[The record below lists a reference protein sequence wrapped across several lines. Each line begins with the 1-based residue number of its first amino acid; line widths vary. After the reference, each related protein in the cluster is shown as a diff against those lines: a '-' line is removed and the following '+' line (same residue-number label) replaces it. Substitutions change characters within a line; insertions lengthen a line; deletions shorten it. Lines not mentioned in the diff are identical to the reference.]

1 MTDTVEWVVVMPV
14 KGTSGA
20 KSRLL
25 GGLADSEI
33 PESRRAEFALALALD
48 AVHAVRAAVSV
59 VRVVVVT
66 SAEVSERFESLG
78 ALVRRDPGTGLNA
91 AFTRG
96 IRTAMELNPGRPVA
110 ALMSD
115 LASIRPRDVTA
126 ALERAAQ
133 HPLGMLTDKDG
144 TGTTML
150 SALSPRELVPRFG
163 LGSARR
169 HREAGHV
176 ELDLARGDRMRL
188 DIDTADDLATA
199 RDLGLGPRATAVLG
213 Q

>member
-1 MTDTVEWVVVMPV
+1 VSATGEWVVVMPV
-14 KGTSGA
+14 KGTSGS
-20 KSRLL
+20 KTRLL
-25 GGLADSEI
+25 AGLAESEI

-48 AVHAVRAAVSV
+48 AVDAVRASLSV

-78 ALVRRDPGTGLNA
+78 AIVRRDPGTGLNA

-96 IRTAMELNPGRPVA
+96 VRAGMESNPGRPVA

-126 ALERAAQ
+126 ALDLAAS

-150 SALSPRELVPRFG
+150 TALSPRDLVPRFG

-176 ELDLARGDRMRL
+176 ELDVARADRMRL

-199 RDLGLGPRATAVLG
+199 RALGLGPRARAVLEG
-213 Q
+213 

>member
-1 MTDTVEWVVVMPV
+1 MSAAVEWVVVMPV
-14 KGTSGA
+14 KGTSGS

-25 GGLADSEI
+25 SGLDDSEI
-33 PESRRAEFALALALD
+33 PESRRAEFAVALALD
-48 AVHAVRAAVSV
+48 AVAAVRAAVSV
-59 VRVVVVT
+59 VRVIVVT
-66 SAEVSERFESLG
+66 SADVSERFESLG

-96 IRTAMELNPGRPVA
+96 VRAAMELNPGRPVA

-126 ALERAAQ
+126 ALELAAA

-176 ELDLARGDRMRL
+176 ELDIARGDRMRL
-188 DIDTADDLATA
+188 DIDTADDLARA
-199 RDLGLGPRATAVLG
+199 RAFGLGPRATAVLG
-213 Q
+213 H

>member
-1 MTDTVEWVVVMPV
+1 MSATGDWVVVMPV
-14 KGTSGA
+14 KGTAGA

-33 PESRRAEFALALALD
+33 PEDRRAEFALALALD
-48 AVHAVRAAVSV
+48 AVDAVRTALPV
-59 VRVVVVT
+59 VRVIVVT
-66 SAEVSERFESLG
+66 SAEVSERFEALG

-96 IRTAMELNPGRPVA
+96 IRSAMELNPGRPVA

-126 ALERAAQ
+126 ALDLASET
-133 HPLGMLTDKDG
+133 PLGMLTDKDG
-144 TGTTML
+144 TGTTL
-150 SALSPRELVPRFG
+150 LTALSPRDLVPRFG

-169 HREAGHV
+169 HREAGHL
-176 ELDLARGDRMRL
+176 ELEIARGDRMRL

-199 RDLGLGPRATAVLG
+199 RALGLGLRARAVLG

>member
-1 MTDTVEWVVVMPV
+1 VSAAVEWVVVMPV

-48 AVHAVRAAVSV
+48 AVDAVRAALPV
-59 VRVVVVT
+59 VRVIVVT
-66 SAEVSERFESLG
+66 SAEVSDRFESLG

-96 IRTAMELNPGRPVA
+96 VRAAMELNPGRPVA

-126 ALERAAQ
+126 ALELAEA

-150 SALSPRELVPRFG
+150 SALSPREIVPRFG

-199 RDLGLGPRATAVLG
+199 RALGLGPRATAVLG
-213 Q
+213 R

>member
-1 MTDTVEWVVVMPV
+1 MSATGEWVVVMPV
-14 KGTSGA
+14 KGTAGA

-25 GGLADSEI
+25 GGLAETEI
-33 PESRRAEFALALALD
+33 PESRRADFALALALD
-48 AVHAVRAAVSV
+48 AVDAVRAALPV
-59 VRVVVVT
+59 VRVIVVT
-66 SAEVSERFESLG
+66 STEVSERFEALG

-96 IRTAMELNPGRPVA
+96 IRAAMELNPGRPVA

-126 ALERAAQ
+126 ALELAAS

-144 TGTTML
+144 TGTTMIT
-150 SALSPRELVPRFG
+150 AISPRELVPRFG

-176 ELDLARGDRMRL
+176 ELDIARGDRMRL
-188 DIDTADDLATA
+188 D
-199 RDLGLGPRATAVLG
+199 V
-213 Q
+213 

>member
-1 MTDTVEWVVVMPV
+1 MSASGEWVVVMPV
-14 KGTSGA
+14 KGTSGS

-25 GGLADSEI
+25 GGLADSGLSE
-33 PESRRAEFALALALD
+33 PRQTELALALALD
-48 AVHAVRAAVSV
+48 AVGAVRASLSV
-59 VRVVVVT
+59 VKVIVVT

-96 IRTAMELNPGRPVA
+96 IRAAMELNPGRPVA
-110 ALMSD
+110 AMMSD

-126 ALERAAQ
+126 ALELASL

-144 TGTTML
+144 TGTTLL

-169 HREAGHV
+169 HREAGHI
-176 ELDLARGDRMRL
+176 ELDVARGDRMRL

-199 RDLGLGPRATAVLG
+199 RALGLGPRAKAVLEE
-213 Q
+213 

>member
-1 MTDTVEWVVVMPV
+1 MSAMGDWVVVMPV
-14 KGTSGA
+14 KGTSGS

-25 GGLADSEI
+25 GGLAESEI
-33 PESRRAEFALALALD
+33 PEALRAEFAVALALD
-48 AVHAVRAAVSV
+48 AVDAVRTALPVI
-59 VRVVVVT
+59 RVIVVT

-96 IRTAMELNPGRPVA
+96 VRAAMELNPGHPVA

-115 LASIRPRDVTA
+115 LAAIRPRDVTA
-126 ALERAAQ
+126 ALELANA

-150 SALSPRELVPRFG
+150 SALSPRDLVPRFG

-176 ELDLARGDRMRL
+176 ELELARGDRMRL

-199 RDLGLGPRATAVLG
+199 RSLGLGPRARAVLG